1 MDHGQISDSRKLLY
15 YVGMALSGV
24 GGLLCIGN
32 LISSASVPIPSP
44 SFEGILAAQETNQ
57 RMSIVAIIAIG
68 IIVVGGILTAL
79 GRAGLSGSG
88 LVLDPEHTRKDVE
101 PWSRLSGGILADT
114 LDEAKIDLS
123 GQPDLPFDKRLRRLE
138 QLRKDGLVTEAEYA
152 VTLAR
157 IIKDA

>member
-1 MDHGQISDSRKLLY
+1 
-15 YVGMALSGV
+15 
-24 GGLLCIGN
+24 
-32 LISSASVPIPSP
+32 
-44 SFEGILAAQETNQ
+44 
-57 RMSIVAIIAIG
+57 MSIVAIIAIG
-68 IIVVGGILTAL
+68 IIVVGGVLTAL
-79 GRAGLSGSG
+79 GRAGFAGAG
-88 LVLDPEHTRKDVE
+88 LVLDPEHTRKDVA
-101 PWSRLSGGILADT
+101 PCSRLSGGILADT